1 MDAFVKSVLLIGLGN
16 VGVGYDI
23 SDELTSKVLSH
34 ARAFSRHPDFRLVG
48 GVDPNVDYCRRFHK
62 AYCVQTYTDI
72 ATAICELSPDVV
84 VVATPTVLH
93 LKTINSVFEVGRPK
107 AMLCEKPLAYD
118 LSDAHQIVAICAQH
132 DCALYVNFF
141 RQVEPGVAEIRARIS
156 DGSIERPFKGVVWYS
171 KGIFNSGVH
180 FLSLLQSL
188 LGEVVKVN
196 VLNPGRKLSE
206 NDLEP
211 DVEFF
216 FPGGQVVFL
225 AAREENFFHNTIELI
240 APNGRL
246 RYEFGGAR
254 INWQGIEEDAR
265 FNGYKRLSEIVETI
279 SVDFDRIQWYVIEQL
294 AKALEGQSTM
304 LCTGADALRTQVIL
318 DIIKEKS

>member
-1 MDAFVKSVLLIGLGN
+1 
-16 VGVGYDI
+16 
-23 SDELTSKVLSH
+23 
-34 ARAFSRHPDFRLVG
+34 
-48 GVDPNVDYCRRFHK
+48 
-62 AYCVQTYTDI
+62 
-72 ATAICELSPDVV
+72 
-84 VVATPTVLH
+84 
-93 LKTINSVFEVGRPK
+93 
-107 AMLCEKPLAYD
+107 
-118 LSDAHQIVAICAQH
+118 
-132 DCALYVNFF
+132 
-141 RQVEPGVAEIRARIS
+141 
-156 DGSIERPFKGVVWYS
+156 
-171 KGIFNSGVH
+171 VH